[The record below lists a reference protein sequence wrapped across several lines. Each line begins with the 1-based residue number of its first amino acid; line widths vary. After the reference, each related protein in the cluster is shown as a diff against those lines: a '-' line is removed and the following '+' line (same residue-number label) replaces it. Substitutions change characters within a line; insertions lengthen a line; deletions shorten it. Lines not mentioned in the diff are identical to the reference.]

1 VGILLWRKKK
11 MKEIYNTT
19 ISIEKINKE
28 KYDMLMDF
36 LQDNDIEYEE
46 TDFEEY
52 TIDNRSEQQ
61 KYDDWLWEQADIKND
76 DKNVGII

>member
-1 VGILLWRKKK
+1 